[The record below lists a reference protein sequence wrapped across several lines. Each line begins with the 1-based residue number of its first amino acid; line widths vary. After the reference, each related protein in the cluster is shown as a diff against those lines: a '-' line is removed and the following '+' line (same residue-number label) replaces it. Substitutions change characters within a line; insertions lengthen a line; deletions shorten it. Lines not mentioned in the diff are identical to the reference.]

1 MKRNPLRRIILMLL
15 LVAACRTPTE
25 TVVTERPA
33 PPAPPPMPSQ
43 ETLVS
48 AVDVGED
55 PHSYARPEEALV
67 RHLAL
72 ELDVDFT
79 TRTLAGQARL
89 DIENLSGADRLI
101 LDTRDLTVHR
111 VTLEGGRQAEWYLGE
126 PHEFLGRPLVIRIE
140 PATSSVTVDYR
151 TSPGAAAVQW
161 LTPEQTA
168 GGRDPFLF
176 TQSQAILARS
186 WVPLQ
191 DTPAV
196 RMTYEATIR
205 VPRGLLALMSAENPT
220 TVNQSGVYTFTM
232 PQRIPSYLMALAVG
246 DLEFRALGPRSGV
259 YAEPSVVERAAWEF
273 ADTPEMIRVAE
284 ELYGPYRWGRYDI
297 LVLPPSFPFG
307 GMENPRLTFATP
319 TIIAGDRSLVSLIA
333 HELAHSWSGNLVTNA
348 TWDDFWL
355 NEGFTNYIT
364 HRIMERVYGRDYAEM
379 LSVLAMQDLRGTI
392 ASIGPTDADTHL
404 KLDLMGRDPDE
415 GMTNI
420 AYEKGY
426 FLLRRLEEAFGRER
440 WDEFLRGYFDRFAF
454 QSVTT
459 EQFVTYLQEHLFAR
473 HPDAARQVDLRAWI
487 YGPGLP
493 PDAPEPVSLAFA
505 EVEREIDRFMTGRHP
520 SQLEVDGWS
529 THEWLHFL
537 RNLPQP
543 LDHSQMALLDEG
555 FNLSQAGNS
564 EILFAWLIN
573 VIRNQ
578 YSPAYGAL
586 ERFLTEQGRR
596 KFVLPLF
603 RELAATPEGR
613 KLAAAIY
620 QKARPGYHAITIQ
633 SVDAE
638 LGWHSR

>member
-1 MKRNPLRRIILMLL
+1 VKHFGPATRCEERIEEDRMKRNPLRRIILMLL

-196 RMTYEATIR
+196 RMTY
-205 VPRGLLALMSAENPT
+205 
-220 TVNQSGVYTFTM
+220 
-232 PQRIPSYLMALAVG
+232 
-246 DLEFRALGPRSGV
+246 
-259 YAEPSVVERAAWEF
+259 
-273 ADTPEMIRVAE
+273 
-284 ELYGPYRWGRYDI
+284 
-297 LVLPPSFPFG
+297 
-307 GMENPRLTFATP
+307 
-319 TIIAGDRSLVSLIA
+319 
-333 HELAHSWSGNLVTNA
+333 
-348 TWDDFWL
+348 
-355 NEGFTNYIT
+355 
-364 HRIMERVYGRDYAEM
+364 
-379 LSVLAMQDLRGTI
+379 
-392 ASIGPTDADTHL
+392 
-404 KLDLMGRDPDE
+404 
-415 GMTNI
+415 
-420 AYEKGY
+420 
-426 FLLRRLEEAFGRER
+426 
-440 WDEFLRGYFDRFAF
+440 
-454 QSVTT
+454 
-459 EQFVTYLQEHLFAR
+459 
-473 HPDAARQVDLRAWI
+473 
-487 YGPGLP
+487 
-493 PDAPEPVSLAFA
+493 
-505 EVEREIDRFMTGRHP
+505 
-520 SQLEVDGWS
+520 
-529 THEWLHFL
+529 
-537 RNLPQP
+537 
-543 LDHSQMALLDEG
+543 
-555 FNLSQAGNS
+555 
-564 EILFAWLIN
+564 
-573 VIRNQ
+573 
-578 YSPAYGAL
+578 
-586 ERFLTEQGRR
+586 
-596 KFVLPLF
+596 
-603 RELAATPEGR
+603 
-613 KLAAAIY
+613 
-620 QKARPGYHAITIQ
+620 
-633 SVDAE
+633 
-638 LGWHSR
+638 

>member
-1 MKRNPLRRIILMLL
+1 MKRTPVRRIILMLL

-33 PPAPPPMPSQ
+33 PPAPPMPPQ
-43 ETLVS
+43 ESLVS

-55 PHSYARPEEALV
+55 PHSYARPEEVVV

-79 TRTLAGQARL
+79 TRTLEGHARL
-89 DIENLSGADRLI
+89 DIENLSGSDRLI

-126 PHEFLGRPLVIRIE
+126 PHEFLGRPLVIRID
-140 PATSSVTVDYR
+140 PDTSSVTVDYR
-151 TSPGAAAVQW
+151 TIPGAAAVQW

-168 GGRDPFLF
+168 GGRHPFLF
-176 TQSQAILARS
+176 TQSQAILART
-186 WVPLQ
+186 WVPVQ

-196 RMTYEATIR
+196 RMTYEATVR
-205 VPRGLLALMSAENPT
+205 VPRGLLAVMSAENPT
-220 TVNQSGVYTFTM
+220 AVSESGLYHFRM
-232 PQRIPSYLMALAVG
+232 PQPIPSYLLALAVG

-364 HRIMERVYGRDYAEM
+364 HRIMERVYGREYAEM
-379 LSVLAMQDLRGTI
+379 LSVLAMQDLREEI

-415 GMTNI
+415 GMTSI

-426 FLLRRLEEAFGRER
+426 FLLRRLEDAFGRQR
-440 WDEFLRGYFDRFAF
+440 WDAFLRGYFDHFAF

-459 EQFVTYLQEHLFAR
+459 EQFVAYLQEHLFAR

-493 PDAPEPVSLAFA
+493 PDAPEPVSPAFA

-543 LDHSQMALLDEG
+543 LDRSQMALLDEG

-564 EILFAWLIN
+564 EILFAWLVN

-578 YSPAYGAL
+578 YSPAWGAL

-613 KLAAAIY
+613 ELAATIY